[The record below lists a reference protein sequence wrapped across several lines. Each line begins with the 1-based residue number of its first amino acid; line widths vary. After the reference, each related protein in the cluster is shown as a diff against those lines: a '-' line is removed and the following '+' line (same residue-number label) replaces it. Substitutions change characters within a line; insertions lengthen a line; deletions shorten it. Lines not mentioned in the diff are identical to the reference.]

1 MKPIAGE
8 QKSTRTD
15 LAARQIMNTELAARQ
30 KKTARLRELRLEK
43 EEAERLEQADKP
55 AAPKSGRNK
64 AS

>member
-8 QKSTRTD
+8 QKSARTD
-15 LAARQIMNTELAARQ
+15 SAARQIMNTELAARQ

-43 EEAERLEQADKP
+43 EKAERLEQADKP
-55 AAPKSGRNK
+55 TAPKRARNK

>member
-1 MKPIAGE
+1 MTGE
-8 QKSTRTD
+8 QKSARTD

-55 AAPKSGRNK
+55 AAPKRGGRK

>member
-1 MKPIAGE
+1 MPLTGE
-8 QKSTRTD
+8 QKSARTD

-55 AAPKSGRNK
+55 AAPKRGGRK

>member
-1 MKPIAGE
+1 MKPIASE
-8 QKSTRTD
+8 QKSARTD

-55 AAPKSGRNK
+55 AAPKRARK
-64 AS
+64 QAS

>member
-1 MKPIAGE
+1 MPMTGE
-8 QKSTRTD
+8 QKSARTD

-43 EEAERLEQADKP
+43 EEAERLERADKP
-55 AAPKSGRNK
+55 AAPKRGGKK

>member
-8 QKSTRTD
+8 QKSARTD
-15 LAARQIMNTELAARQ
+15 LAARQIRNTELAARQ

-43 EEAERLEQADKP
+43 EKAERLEQADKP
-55 AAPKSGRNK
+55 AAPKRARKK